1 LDFFQDAVCV
11 SVTQFCEN
19 SVKNPSD
26 FYREICKHLSFS
38 SLRGTLNAF
47 EYLWIAPRPG
57 IYNALSGV
65 GLVSSTAEKG

>member
-1 LDFFQDAVCV
+1 MAFLDVVCV

-19 SVKNPSD
+19 SVKNLLDSYGEN
-26 FYREICKHLSFS
+26 FTYFAFS

-47 EYLWIAPRPG
+47 EYLWIAPTPG
-57 IYNALSGV
+57 IYNALSRV